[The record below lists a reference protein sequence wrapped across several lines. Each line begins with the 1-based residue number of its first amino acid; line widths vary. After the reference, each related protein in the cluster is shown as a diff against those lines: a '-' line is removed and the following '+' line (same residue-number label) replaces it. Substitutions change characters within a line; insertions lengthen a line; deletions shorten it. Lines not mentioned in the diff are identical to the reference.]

1 MACGPA
7 GPATSQTCLRGAQ
20 TAHRSQVAWL
30 WKVAYC
36 SGLGARAR
44 AQGILVLAIYNQLI
58 SVTQGHCHFARAGL
72 HSRASPPARHPA
84 AHVRGVSRSQLPALT
99 HWPLVTQRARCEH
112 SRELPVL

>member
-1 MACGPA
+1 MCSVGGFTVACVLFIAYWG
-7 GPATSQTCLRGAQ
+7 RFY
-20 TAHRSQVAWL
+20 AHVIVVAW
-30 WKVAYC
+30 APQ
-36 SGLGARAR
+36 RAR
-44 AQGILVLAIYNQLI
+44 AKGILVLAIYNQLI